1 MYSDDVVVG
10 RAPTR
15 LAFHQFGLVRRAR
28 PALIVQVVDT
38 TTDRETTPTLRQGV
52 DQTSSQFVFFEDK
65 LFSFAAAS

>member
-10 RAPTR
+10 RAPPR

-52 DQTSSQFVFFEDK
+52 D
-65 LFSFAAAS
+65 